1 VAATRREVGV
11 MRRVFISFIIEDE
24 NAVKGLRLLA
34 KNPGYSDLEFY
45 DESVRVPINSVDAPY
60 IKGRIREKIRRC
72 GVILCL
78 ISNTTYTSSWV
89 NWELQTAIEME
100 KPIVAMA
107 VKGWTEQPYR
117 PQSATGASASTLGT
131 RLRSERTWMMLCWS
145 GSRSRW
151 NALWFLRDD
160 AEPT

>member
-1 VAATRREVGV
+1 
-11 MRRVFISFIIEDE
+11 MRRILISFIIEDE
-24 NAVKGLRLLA
+24 NAVKVLRLLA

-78 ISNTTYTSSWV
+78 ISNATHTSSWV
-89 NWELQTAIEME
+89 KWELEMAIEME

-107 VKGWTEQPYR
+107 LKGVDR
-117 PQSATGASASTLGT
+117 ATLPAPIRNTSVRFYSWDPSS
-131 RLRSERTWMMLCWS
+131 LRAYL
-145 GSRSRW
+145 
-151 NALWFLRDD
+151 DD
-160 AEPT
+160 AVLVR

>member
-1 VAATRREVGV
+1 VVAVRRGFGV
-11 MRRVFISFIIEDE
+11 MKRVFISFIIEDE

-60 IKGRIREKIRRC
+60 IKRRIREKIRRC

-78 ISNTTYTSSWV
+78 ISDTTHTSSWV
-89 NWELQTAIEME
+89 TWELETAIEME

-107 VKGWTEQPYR
+107 VKSVDR
-117 PQSATGASASTLGT
+117 ATLPAPIRNKGV
-131 RLRSERTWMMLCWS
+131 RFYPWDPS
-145 GSRSRW
+145 GVR
-151 NALWFLRDD
+151 AYLDD
-160 AEPT
+160 AVLVR